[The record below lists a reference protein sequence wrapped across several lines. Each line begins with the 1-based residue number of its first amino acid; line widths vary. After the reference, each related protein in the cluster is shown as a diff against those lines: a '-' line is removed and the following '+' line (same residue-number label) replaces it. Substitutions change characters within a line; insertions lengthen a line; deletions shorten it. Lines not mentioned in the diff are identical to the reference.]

1 MRKFWIPLGRLAE
14 KDLNCISGAGL
25 QGQGEGIKT

>member
-25 QGQGEGIKT
+25 QGQGGRN

>member
-25 QGQGEGIKT
+25 QGQAGIKT